1 MVLSQFEYQQLWKL
15 TIYLDLSCPYRGY
28 LAPEYET
35 LGQLSDKVD
44 VYSFGILLLEI
55 ISGRKNIDFTL
66 SIDKIYLLEWV
77 SAKSIFCLCAHL
89 L

>member
-1 MVLSQFEYQQLWKL
+1 
-15 TIYLDLSCPYRGY
+15 
-28 LAPEYET
+28 LAPEYAT

-66 SIDKIYLLEWV
+66 SIDKIFLLEWV
-77 SAKSIFCLCAHL
+77 SAKSICLALGTFVMKLWYHGSHN
-89 L
+89 

>member
-1 MVLSQFEYQQLWKL
+1 M
-15 TIYLDLSCPYRGY
+15 GY
-28 LAPEYET
+28 LAPKYAT
-35 LGQLSDKVD
+35 FGQFSDKVD
-44 VYSFGILLLEI
+44 VYSFGIVLLEI

-77 SAKSIFCLCAHL
+77 STKSIFCCCTHL